1 MVLTQNT
8 WAVKGFWAFH
18 GVLGTCCL
26 GRPRAAEPPR
36 LHENSSGSQASCHRL
51 RGPQET
57 PGQPQR
63 TWALLGFPR
72 VRLSSAAHQHV
83 TSTGHSAPLEMSLGL
98 LPGAG
103 EDTGRAVL
111 SPALTGHR
119 VGTHRCA
126 GTPVSLCPAL
136 PPCPQPPL
144 QGAGHH
150 GGRSSAW
157 PPFPSKTPTSCYART
172 TRSPPHSEFSSR
184 GRRPR
189 QDLEEEAAPPFL

>member
-1 MVLTQNT
+1 M
-8 WAVKGFWAFH
+8 
-18 GVLGTCCL
+18 LGTCCL

-36 LHENSSGSQASCHRL
+36 LHENSSGSRASCHRL
-51 RGPQET
+51 PGPQET

-83 TSTGHSAPLEMSLGL
+83 TSTGHSTPLQMSLSL

-119 VGTHRCA
+119 VGAHRSA
-126 GTPVSLCPAL
+126 GHPSVLVPSAPSLPSAAPAGRL
-136 PPCPQPPL
+136 PPWGQKQCMASVPEQEPRL
-144 QGAGHH
+144 LLCEDH
-150 GGRSSAW
+150 W
-157 PPFPSKTPTSCYART
+157 LTV
-172 TRSPPHSEFSSR
+172 FSSR
-184 GRRPR
+184 GRDQGRIWR
-189 QDLEEEAAPPFL
+189 RRRHHRFCEESCGF

>member
-1 MVLTQNT
+1 MVLTRNT
-8 WAVKGFWAFH
+8 RAVKGLWAFR

-26 GRPRAAEPPR
+26 GRPWAAEPPR
-36 LHENSSGSQASCHRL
+36 LHENSSGSRPSCHRL

-63 TWALLGFPR
+63 TWASLGFPR

-111 SPALTGHR
+111 SPAPTGHR
-119 VGTHRCA
+119 VGTNRCA
-126 GTPVSLCPAL
+126 GHPRVLVPSAPSLPSAAPA
-136 PPCPQPPL
+136 
-144 QGAGHH
+144 
-150 GGRSSAW
+150 GRW
-157 PPFPSKTPTSCYART
+157 PPWGQKQCMASIPEQD
-172 TRSPPHSEFSSR
+172 PHLLLRE
-184 GRRPR
+184 
-189 QDLEEEAAPPFL
+189 DH

>member
-83 TSTGHSAPLEMSLGL
+83 TSTGHSARLEMSLGL

-119 VGTHRCA
+119 VGTQRCA
-126 GTPVSLCPAL
+126 GHPSVLVPSSPSLPSAAPA
-136 PPCPQPPL
+136 
-144 QGAGHH
+144 
-150 GGRSSAW
+150 GRW
-157 PPFPSKTPTSCYART
+157 PPWGQKQCMASVPKQD
-172 TRSPPHSEFSSR
+172 PHLLLRE
-184 GRRPR
+184 
-189 QDLEEEAAPPFL
+189 DH